1 MQSIILHANLIKT
14 SSCNGILL
22 YLKTTSFVKYN
33 GIDQTIGFIVKNL
46 LATKDR
52 NMDYKKLPKS
62 I

>member
-1 MQSIILHANLIKT
+1 MQSIILPANLIKT

-22 YLKTTSFVKYN
+22 YLKATLFVKYN